1 MSKLYNLRQDLRD
14 SIIAQDI
21 GWTEDSVIIKR
32 QTSLWNDVATAIDT
46 AKHGCVLHIGIAQGK
61 GEEDEGLLDRVSVIL
76 TILTTPQVDDEA
88 TPEED
93 LFEDLLNHV
102 NGLYLTETEHCN
114 NAFKYISW
122 TDQDVVADG
131 GTRYMARQIVFSR
144 RLDLTKDAS

>member
-1 MSKLYNLRQDLRD
+1 MSKLYDLRQNLRD
-14 SIIAQDI
+14 SIVGADI
-21 GWTEDSVIIKR
+21 GWTENSVIIKR
-32 QTSLWNDVATAIDT
+32 QTSLWNDVATAIST

-61 GEEDEGLLDRVSVIL
+61 GEEEEGLLDLVSVIL

-102 NGLYLTETEHCN
+102 NGLYLSETEHCN
-114 NAFKYISW
+114 NSFKYISW
-122 TDQDVVADG
+122 TDQDVEADG

-144 RLDLTKDAS
+144 RLDLTKAAS